1 MSRPWQALLGGVI
14 AVLFAG
20 AGFLLYQWRIGD
32 MPSDAAADGRML
44 MAATLMGVDDRLQP
58 FEQWRGKVLVV
69 NFWATWC
76 TPCREEIPGFIRFQD
91 SFGAQG
97 VQFVGVAID
106 QKQRVESYAK
116 EMGINYPLVVGGLET
131 MEFAR
136 QLGNRHGVLP
146 FTLVVDRA
154 GNIRATEVGILRPEK
169 LESLLKP
176 LF

>member
-1 MSRPWQALLGGVI
+1 MSRPWQALLGGVV

-20 AGFLLYQWRIGD
+20 AGLLFYQWRIVD
-32 MPSDAAADGRML
+32 MPADAAAHGRLL
-44 MAATLMGVDDRLQP
+44 MAARLMGIDDKLQP

-76 TPCREEIPGFIRFQD
+76 TPCREEIPGFIKFQASYRAD
-91 SFGAQG
+91 G

-106 QKQRVESYAK
+106 QKQRVEPYAK

-136 QLGNRHGVLP
+136 QLGNQHGVLP

-154 GNIRATEVGILRPEK
+154 GKIRAKEVGIVRPEK
-169 LESLLKP
+169 RESLLKP